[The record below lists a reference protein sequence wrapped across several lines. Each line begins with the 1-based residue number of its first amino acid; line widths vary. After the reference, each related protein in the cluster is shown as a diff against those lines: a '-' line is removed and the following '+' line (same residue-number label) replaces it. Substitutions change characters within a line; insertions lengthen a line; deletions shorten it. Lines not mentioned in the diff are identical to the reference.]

1 VPAERAS
8 GGAGGNGREGASR
21 SGNARGRSNGAGS
34 PARAQGPRATYRLQL
49 HAGFDFDAAAGT
61 ADYLANLGVSH
72 VYSSPYLQAAPGST
86 HGYDV
91 VNPQQVN
98 VELGGAVGHQRFC
111 RVLGDRGLG
120 QILDIVPNH
129 MAIGGDENPWWT
141 DVLENGPSSSYAR
154 YFDVDWDPV
163 GSPLTDTVLLPVLG
177 DHYGRVLDAGELRLE
192 RQGGSFHVR
201 YHERRFPVSPPTLER
216 LITEAGYRAEA
227 DELVFIGAAM
237 GSLPASTATDRQSVV
252 RRHRDKEVL
261 RVQLARLLGDH
272 PEIAATV
279 DDIVAEWNQHP
290 DRLHQLLEDQN
301 YRLAFWRMAGQELGY
316 RRFFDVATLI
326 GLRTEDERV
335 FGDTHQLILQWLRD
349 GVIDGVRVDHPD
361 GLRDP
366 QAYFGRLRS
375 AAPHSWIVAEKIL
388 AREEELPDDW
398 PVNGTTGYDFMN
410 RVAGL
415 FVDPA
420 GEEPMTRLYQD
431 YTGRREPFDEL
442 AYRNKH
448 RVMRELLAAE
458 LTRLTELAV
467 NVIQRHRRH
476 RDYTRLQL
484 REALAEL
491 VACLPVYR
499 IYLRPGEQT
508 LPETDRAYL
517 EAAVAEARWRRGE
530 ELGEDLLRFLRDLLL
545 DNYPGQL
552 EAELIA
558 RFQQLSGA
566 VMAKGVEDTTFYE
579 YGRLISLNEVGG
591 EPGHFGVSPQEFHG
605 ACRRTQADWPTT
617 MLATATHDHKRGEDV
632 RCRIS
637 ALSEMPDDWR
647 EAVEHWTQMNRAKRT
662 GRFPDRNT
670 EYFLYQTLVGAWPV
684 DGDRLGGYMEKAVR
698 EAKTFTSWTD
708 RDERYERALRRF
720 IERLLEDDQFIASL
734 EAFLGRLLPSAY
746 ISSLSQT
753 LLKLTAPG
761 VPDIYQGTEL
771 WDLSLVDPDNR
782 RPVDY
787 RLRREM
793 LDRARSA
800 TAAEALAEM
809 SSGFPKLWLIHRVL
823 TLRARRPELFGAQS
837 SYLPLTAQG
846 AKAEHVVAFARG
858 GEAVVVAQRLARRR
872 GEGWGDTCITLA
884 GGRWRDELSD
894 QVRDGGEVR
903 LDELLTDFPVAL
915 LMPEP
920 LI

>member
-1 VPAERAS
+1 VRADR
-8 GGAGGNGREGASR
+8 GRRGNGGR
-21 SGNARGRSNGAGS
+21 SGSEDVPGARRNAL
-34 PARAQGPRATYRLQL
+34 RATYRLQL
-49 HAGFDFDAAAGT
+49 HAGFDFDAAAGI
-61 ADYLANLGVSH
+61 ADYLSALGISH

-98 VELGGAVGHQRFC
+98 HELGGPVAHQRFC
-111 RVLGDRGLG
+111 RILGERDLG
-120 QILDIVPNH
+120 QVLDIVPNH
-129 MAIGGDENPWWT
+129 MAIGGDENPWWM
-141 DVLENGPSSSYAR
+141 DVLENGPVSRYAR
-154 YFDVDWDPV
+154 YFDVDWDPA
-163 GSPLTDTVLLPVLG
+163 GSPLTDKVLLPVLG

-192 RQGGSFHVR
+192 RDGGSFHVR
-201 YHERRFPVSPPTLER
+201 YHERRFPVWPPSLEQ
-216 LITEAGYRAEA
+216 LVTDAGYRAET
-227 DELVFIGAAM
+227 DELVFIGNAM
-237 GSLPASTATDRQSVV
+237 AMLPPTSATDRENVS

-261 RVQLARLLGDH
+261 KAQLGRLLNDR
-272 PEIAATV
+272 PDVAATLDEGV
-279 DDIVAEWNQHP
+279 RELNADT
-290 DRLHQLLEDQN
+290 DRLHQLLEHQN
-301 YRLAFWRMAGQELGY
+301 YRLAFWRLAGQELGY

-335 FGDTHQLILQWLRD
+335 FRDTHELVLRWLRE
-349 GVIDGVRVDHPD
+349 GTIDGVRVDHPD

-366 QAYFGRLRS
+366 QAYFTRLRS
-375 AAPHSWIVAEKIL
+375 AAPDAWIVAEKIL
-388 AREEELPDDW
+388 ARDEDLPADW
-398 PVNGTTGYDFMN
+398 PVDGTTGYDFMN
-410 RVAGL
+410 RAAGL

-420 GEEPMTRLYQD
+420 GEEPLTRLYRD
-431 YTGRREPFDEL
+431 FTGRSETFGEL

-448 RVMRELLAAE
+448 RVMRELLPAE

-476 RDYTRLQL
+476 RDYSRHQL

-499 IYLRPGEQT
+499 VYLRPGEQG
-508 LPETDRAYL
+508 ESEADRAYL

-552 EAELIA
+552 EGELIA

-579 YGRLISLNEVGG
+579 YARLISLNEVGG
-591 EPGHFGVSPQEFHG
+591 EPGHFGVSLAEFHD

-632 RCRIS
+632 RSRIS
-637 ALSEMPDDWR
+637 VLSEVPAEWAA
-647 EAVEHWTQMNRAKRT
+647 AVGQWAEMNRAKRT

-670 EYFLYQTLVGAWPV
+670 EYFLYQTLVGAWPI
-684 DGDRLGGYMEKAVR
+684 DAERLTAYMEKAAR

-708 RDERYERALRRF
+708 QDARYERALRRF
-720 IERLLEDDQFIASL
+720 IERLLNDDEFIASL
-734 EAFLGRLLPSAY
+734 ERFVADVLPAARV
-746 ISSLSQT
+746 SSLSQT

-787 RLRREM
+787 RERREL
-793 LDRARSA
+793 LDRARSLS
-800 TAAEALAEM
+800 AAEVLAEM
-809 SSGFPKLWLIHRVL
+809 DSGLPKLWLIQRVL
-823 TLRARRPELFGAQS
+823 ALRAHRPELFGASS
-837 SYLPLTAQG
+837 SYAPLVAEG
-846 AKAEHVVAFARG
+846 SKAAHVVAYARG
-858 GEAVVVAQRLARRR
+858 GESAIVAQRLVHGR
-872 GEGWGDTCITLA
+872 GHEWGDTQLRLA
-884 GGRWRDELSD
+884 SGQWRDELTGALHG
-894 QVRDGGEVR
+894 GGEIL
-903 LDELLTDFPVAL
+903 LDELLADFPVAL

-920 LI
+920 LV

>member
-1 VPAERAS
+1 VPADRGRA
-8 GGAGGNGREGASR
+8 GNG
-21 SGNARGRSNGAGS
+21 GR
-34 PARAQGPRATYRLQL
+34 PATPPVAPRATYRLQL
-49 HAGFDFDAAAGT
+49 HAGFDFDAAAGI
-61 ADYLANLGVSH
+61 ADYLSALGVSH

-98 VELGGAVGHQRFC
+98 HELGGPVAHQRFC
-111 RVLGDRGLG
+111 RVLGERELG
-120 QILDIVPNH
+120 QVLDIVPNH
-129 MAIGGDENPWWT
+129 MAIGGAENPWWT
-141 DVLENGPSSSYAR
+141 DVLENGPASRYAR
-154 YFDVDWDPV
+154 YFDVDWDPA
-163 GSPLTDTVLLPVLG
+163 GSPLTNTVLLPVLG
-177 DHYGRVLDAGELRLE
+177 DHYGRVLDAGELVLE
-192 RQGGSFHVR
+192 RDGGAFHIR
-201 YHERRFPVSPPTLER
+201 YHERRFPVSPSSLEGPVV
-216 LITEAGYRAEA
+216 EAGLRAES
-227 DELVFIGAAM
+227 DELVFIGRAL
-237 GSLPASTATDRQSVV
+237 GSLPPPAATDRESIV

-261 RVQLARLLGDH
+261 RFLLARLMGDR
-272 PEIAATV
+272 PAIAATLDEV
-279 DDIVAEWNQHP
+279 VVELNRDR
-290 DRLHQLLEDQN
+290 DRLHLLLEEQN

-335 FGDTHQLILQWLRD
+335 FRDTHELVLRWLRE
-349 GVIDGVRVDHPD
+349 GVLDGVRVDHPD

-366 QAYFGRLRS
+366 QAYFSRLRS
-375 AAPHSWIVAEKIL
+375 AAPNAWIVAEKIL
-388 AREEELPDDW
+388 ARDEDLPADW

-420 GEEPMTRLYQD
+420 AEGPLTTFYRD
-431 YTGRREPFDEL
+431 FTGRNETFEEL

-448 RVMRELLAAE
+448 RVMREMLAAE

-476 RDYTRLQL
+476 RDYTRVQL

-499 IYLRPGEQT
+499 IYLRPGEQA
-508 LPETDRAYL
+508 LSETDRAYL

-552 EAELIA
+552 EGELIA

-566 VMAKGVEDTTFYE
+566 VMAKGVEDTTFYD
-579 YGRLISLNEVGG
+579 YNRLISLNEVGG
-591 EPGHFGVSPQEFHG
+591 EPGHFGVAPAEFHDW
-605 ACRRTQADWPTT
+605 CRRIQADWPTT
-617 MLATATHDHKRGEDV
+617 MLSTATHDHKRGEDV

-637 ALSEMPDDWR
+637 ALSEMPEQWR
-647 EAVEHWTQMNRAKRT
+647 AAVQEWSEMNRAKRT

-670 EYFLYQTLVGAWPV
+670 EYFLYQTLVGAWPI
-684 DGDRLGGYMEKAVR
+684 DAERLTGYMEKAVR
-698 EAKTFTSWTD
+698 EAKAFTSWTD
-708 RDERYERALRRF
+708 QDERYERALRRF
-720 IERLLEDDQFIASL
+720 IERLLEDGDFIASL
-734 EAFLGRLLPSAY
+734 ERLLDQVLPAAR

-787 RLRREM
+787 RLRREL
-793 LDRARSA
+793 LDRAR
-800 TAAEALAEM
+800 TASVQDVLAEIDL
-809 SSGFPKLWLIHRVL
+809 GLPKLWLIQRVL
-823 TLRARRPELFGAQS
+823 ALRSRRPELFGAQS
-837 SYLPLTAQG
+837 SYAALSAEG
-846 AKAEHVVAFARG
+846 SKADHVVACARG
-858 GEAVVVAQRLARRR
+858 GEAVIVAQRLAHRR
-872 GEGWGDTCITLA
+872 GEGWSDTCLRLA
-884 GGRWRDELSD
+884 SGRWRDELSGT
-894 QVRDGGEVR
+894 VHDGGELP
-903 LDELLTDFPVAL
+903 LDHLLADFPVAL

-920 LI
+920 LL